1 MSENVYFGRH
11 SRFCFW
17 LIDNLGTI
25 IDKIVKL
32 IDKLAKLIDKLTL
45 LIDKLVYLIDNPEK
59 SLPKSIN
66 ILYIERDSI

>member
-1 MSENVYFGRH
+1 MYTSVNILVFCIFG
-11 SRFCFW
+11 

-32 IDKLAKLIDKLTL
+32 IDKLGKLIDKIPL
-45 LIDKLVYLIDNPEK
+45 LIDKLDYLIDNPEK
-59 SLPKSIN
+59 PLPKFRN